1 MTKEEVFL
9 RVLEM
14 ESQESKGI
22 FENVPLFSQDTA
34 EGCLWQIGKHRKQA
48 VHEHGY
54 MHVCLRLWKYDHVK
68 RMFHFKKF

>member
-1 MTKEEVFL
+1 MTKEEFIL

-34 EGCLWQIGKHRKQA
+34 MCWGVSMANR
-48 VHEHGY
+48 
-54 MHVCLRLWKYDHVK
+54 
-68 RMFHFKKF
+68 